1 MKTKK
6 FYEKPE
12 LEAIEFTTQDICLAS
27 GQQEDVPE
35 EILKAAAG
43 ATSCFSSGTGCGTNP
58 VKGCTFTGNNLT
70 GGTCKNTKIIYD
82 GVEISVGQY
91 LYDCGVRKDG
101 VYQVTDVKDGLV
113 YFKQIG

>member
-12 LEAIEFTTQDICLAS
+12 LEAIEFTTQDICVS
-27 GQQEDVPE
+27 SKQEDVPE
-35 EILKAAAG
+35 EVLKAAAG
-43 ATSCFSSGTGCGTNP
+43 ATSCFSSGTACGTNP

-70 GGTCKNTKIIYD
+70 GGTCKNTKITLD
-82 GVEISVGQY
+82 GIEISVGQY

-101 VYQVTDVKDGLV
+101 VYEVTKVENGIV